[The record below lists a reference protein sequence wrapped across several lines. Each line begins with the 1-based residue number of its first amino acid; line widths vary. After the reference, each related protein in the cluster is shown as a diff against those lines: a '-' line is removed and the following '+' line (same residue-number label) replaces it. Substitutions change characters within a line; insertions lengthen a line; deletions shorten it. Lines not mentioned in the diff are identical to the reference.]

1 MKAPPFTL
9 HRPATVDSAV
19 GLLAELA
26 DEGALVLAG
35 GQSLVPMMALRLA
48 YPPDLIDINGIAGLD
63 RIELSGDHLVI
74 GALAR
79 HHDFRRA
86 IAPGPF
92 GALLARISHEIAH
105 YPIRT
110 RGTFC
115 GSLAHAD
122 PASEW
127 CLTAATLGAEMV
139 LRSQAG
145 ERAVPV
151 SEWFEGAMATV
162 REPEELLVEVRL
174 SRPAE
179 GSAWGFYEFNRR
191 AGDFAIGAALAGYR
205 LEDGAMRD
213 VRVGIGAIEEVP
225 RRLAEVEAALEGQ
238 PPGPDAFRA
247 AAGIAAGVV
256 EPLEDFATP
265 ADYRRDLA
273 VTAIERALAEAA
285 PAQPGQRGM
294 AA

>member
-9 HRPATVDSAV
+9 HRPANVDEAV
-19 GLLAELA
+19 ALLADLA

-63 RIELSGDHLVI
+63 RIEVSGDHLVI

-79 HHDFRRA
+79 HHDFRRPV
-86 IAPGPF
+86 APGPF
-92 GALLARISHEIAH
+92 GALLAHISGEIAH

-139 LRSQAG
+139 LQSQAG
-145 ERAVPV
+145 RRVVPV
-151 SEWFEGAMATV
+151 AEWFEGAMATV

-174 SRPAE
+174 SRPADD
-179 GSAWGFYEFNRR
+179 AVWGFYEFNRR

-205 LEDGAMRD
+205 LEGGAMRD
-213 VRVGIGAIEEVP
+213 VRIGVGAVEEVP
-225 RRLAEVEAALEGQ
+225 RRLEEVEAALEGQ
-238 PPGPDAFRA
+238 VPGPEAFRT
-247 AAGIAAGVV
+247 AAGIAARAV

-273 VTAIERALAEAA
+273 VTVVERALLAA
-285 PAQPGQRGM
+285 GAARPDQRGM

>member
-9 HRPATVDSAV
+9 HRPATVDEAV
-19 GLLAELA
+19 ALLADLA

-63 RIELSGDHLVI
+63 RIEVSGDHLVI

-79 HHDFRRA
+79 HHDFRRPV
-86 IAPGPF
+86 APGPF
-92 GALLARISHEIAH
+92 GALLAHISGEIAH

-139 LRSQAG
+139 LQSQAG
-145 ERAVPV
+145 RRAVPV
-151 SEWFEGAMATV
+151 AEWFEGAMATV

-179 GSAWGFYEFNRR
+179 DAVWGFYEFNRR

-205 LEDGAMRD
+205 LEGGAMRD
-213 VRVGIGAIEEVP
+213 VRIGVGAVEEVP
-225 RRLAEVEAALEGQ
+225 RRLEEVEAALEGEA
-238 PPGPDAFRA
+238 PGPEAFRTA
-247 AAGIAAGVV
+247 AEIAARAV

-273 VTAIERALAEAA
+273 VTVIERALLEAGA
-285 PAQPGQRGM
+285 DRPDQRGM